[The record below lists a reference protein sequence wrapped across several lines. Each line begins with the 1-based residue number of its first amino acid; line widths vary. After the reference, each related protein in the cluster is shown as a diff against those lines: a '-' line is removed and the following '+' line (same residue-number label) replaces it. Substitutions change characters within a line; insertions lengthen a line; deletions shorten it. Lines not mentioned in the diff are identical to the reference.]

1 MQTTAVDSP
10 TRARRADSRVEC
22 RRNLSSGDP
31 PCAGPDHR
39 EVVEPYHRASP
50 TTLTFAVV
58 VVVVIVT
65 EVAVFFGWGN
75 TRNTRTKLMAVV
87 EPHVGGDARLRR
99 PREKPLRRRQL
110 LASEGEQQL
119 AASLGDCR

>member
-1 MQTTAVDSP
+1 MSWLP
-10 TRARRADSRVEC
+10 RSKRS
-22 RRNLSSGDP
+22 
-31 PCAGPDHR
+31 AGPDHR

-58 VVVVIVT
+58 VAVVIVT

-75 TRNTRTKLMAVV
+75 TRTKLTAVV

-110 LASEGEQQL
+110 LASEGEQL